1 MNIRGIRS
9 DHIYQKMIAAPIEKR
24 NDIYRYELMKPFEK
38 KLEIYRIP
46 LKAKQENGYDVIMAS
61 TMLGYLAPEKID
73 ESQQDNVAL
82 LSQDNFWQTCQKAIE
97 DGLGRFEK
105 AGISLPVQEYLYTIM
120 LADPKSPYTIL
131 SDGYSGDGGIP
142 GYIWG
147 AIYPNTFTLDRMPAA
162 LAHECNHNVRFQFIE
177 WRDDITLAEM
187 MVSEGL
193 AENYTTSIYGK
204 EKLGPWVRKVSMESL
219 NEYIKPL
226 IKEALD
232 VSGME
237 NLTAYLYGDEI
248 AEMNNYF
255 PVGLPFCAGYACG
268 YYMIEHYLQKTGK
281 TITEATILPSE
292 EILAEITDFWE
303 E

>member
-9 DHIYQKMIAAPIEKR
+9 DHVYQKMIAAPIEKR

-187 MVSEGL
+187 MISEGL
-193 AENYTTSIYGK
+193 AENYATSIYGK
-204 EKLGPWVRKVSMESL
+204 EKLGPWVSKVSMESL
-219 NEYIKPL
+219 KEYIKPL

>member
-9 DHIYQKMIAAPIEKR
+9 DHVYQKMIAASIEKR

-105 AGISLPVQEYLYTIM
+105 AGISLPIQEYLYTIM

-187 MVSEGL
+187 MISEGL
-193 AENYTTSIYGK
+193 AENYATSIYGK
-204 EKLGPWVRKVSMESL
+204 EKLGPWVSKVSMESL
-219 NEYIKPL
+219 KEYIKPL

>member
-1 MNIRGIRS
+1 MKIQCVRA
-9 DHIYQKMIAAPIEKR
+9 DHVYQKMIAAPVEKR

-46 LKAKQENGYDVIMAS
+46 LKAKQENGYDVIMAN
-61 TMLGYLAPEKID
+61 TMLGYVAAEKID
-73 ESQQDNVAL
+73 ESQKENVSL
-82 LSQDNFWQTCQKAIE
+82 LSQDSFWQTCQEAIE
-97 DGLGRFEK
+97 DGLGRFEEAK
-105 AGISLPVQEYLYTIM
+105 NTLPVQEYLYTIM
-120 LADPKSPYTIL
+120 LADPQSPYTIL

-147 AIYPNTFTLDRMPAA
+147 AINPNSFTLDRMPAA
-162 LAHECNHNVRFQFIE
+162 LAHECNHNVRFQFVE

-193 AENYTTSIYGK
+193 AENYATSIYGK
-204 EKLGPWVRKVSMESL
+204 EKLGPWVSKVDMETL
-219 NEYIKPL
+219 NDYIKPL
-226 IKEALD
+226 IKDAMD
-232 VSGME
+232 VSGMD

-268 YYMIEHYLQKTGK
+268 YYMIEHYLKKTGK
-281 TITEATILPSE
+281 TIVEATILPSE
-292 EILAEITDFWE
+292 EILEEIADFWE

>member
-1 MNIRGIRS
+1 MNIKGIRS
-9 DHIYQKMIAAPIEKR
+9 DHVYQKMIAAPIEKR
-24 NDIYRYELMKPFEK
+24 NDLYRYELMKPFEK
-38 KLEIYRIP
+38 KLDIYRIP
-46 LKAKQENGYDVIMAS
+46 LKAKQENGYDIIMAS

-73 ESQQDNVAL
+73 ESQQEQVAL
-82 LSQDNFWQTCQKAIE
+82 LAQDSFWQTCQESIE
-97 DGLGRFEK
+97 DGLGRFEQ
-105 AGISLPVQEYLYTIM
+105 AGIALPVQDYLYTIM

-147 AIYPNTFTLDRMPAA
+147 AINPNAFTLDRMPAA

-187 MVSEGL
+187 MVSEGI
-193 AENYTTSIYGK
+193 AENFATSIYGK
-204 EKLGPWVRKVSMESL
+204 EKLGPWVSKVDMETL
-219 NEYIKPL
+219 NDYIKPL

-248 AEMNNYF
+248 AEMNHYF

-281 TITEATILPSE
+281 AITEATILPAE
-292 EILAEITDFWE
+292 EILAEISNFWE
-303 E
+303 